1 MGLFNKAFRILCDE
15 ILYVSSRD
23 FAVAWNDELGGTSER
38 IDESTINRWKKGTL
52 PRPYYLPRIVT
63 VFAGIDSAHSA
74 AGFPQR
80 LDEGAKARL
89 RAACVELAGG
99 DAAVR
104 APVAGADS
112 AAFLA
117 GILEFAYCAQK
128 DAGKGGH
135 EAAEDGGL
143 SAETAPIA
151 SPRSAIARK
160 RLSIPATG
168 LVSALALGML
178 LLAVLGL
185 SGQRTGGAAPSPA
198 GADRSGDAGGAPV
211 IRAIEAG
218 AETQARRLLATGESV
233 DVAHFKGNAAKIGA
247 LARACQ
253 GPISPLA
260 STGRIDAAAGGWGV
274 FWGDDLPRF
283 SMGPSAPNGE
293 AGSGG
298 GVLRLSLLGGDPYAF
313 AHFYANLADRPAR
326 RFTFSMRFYIGGA
339 TTFDNEKEASTV
351 QALEFSLS
359 KYAARRRSE
368 IAWQW
373 ENVGDGA
380 PQWRFWDP
388 AKGWVRTDMAARI
401 SPRAWHEL
409 RFSGSVDGDSVRYE
423 SLSLDGE
430 DAPVRLSV
438 PTAAAPDASDYLAVA
453 VQLDGNFRSDPYD
466 LYIRDLSLQTER

>member
-1 MGLFNKAFRILCDE
+1 MGLFNKAFRLLCDE
-15 ILYVSSRD
+15 IFYISSKD
-23 FAVAWNDELGGTSER
+23 FAVAWNEGLPGPGER
-38 IDESTINRWKKGTL
+38 IDESTINRWKKETL

-63 VFAGIDSAHSA
+63 VFAGIDSAHSG
-74 AGFPQR
+74 AGFLQT
-80 LDEGAKARL
+80 LDKDAKARI
-89 RAACVELAGG
+89 RTACVELAGR
-99 DAAVR
+99 DAASRV
-104 APVAGADS
+104 PDIEADS

-117 GILEFAYCAQK
+117 GILEVAYRAQK

-135 EAAEDGGL
+135 EPAGGRDER
-143 SAETAPIA
+143 AETAPIA

-160 RLSIPATG
+160 RISIPTTG
-168 LVSALALGML
+168 FASALALGIL

-185 SGQRTGGAAPSPA
+185 SGQKTGGAAPIPA
-198 GADRSGDAGGAPV
+198 GSDRSGDAAPV

-218 AETQARRLLATGESV
+218 DEKQARRLVASGESV
-233 DVAHFKGNAAKIGA
+233 DVVHFKGIAARIDA

-274 FWGDDLPRF
+274 FWGSDLPRF

-298 GVLRLSLLGGDPYAF
+298 GVLRLSFLGGDPYAF

-326 RFTFSMRFYIGGA
+326 RLAFSLRFYLGGA
-339 TTFDNEKEASTV
+339 TTFDNEDGVSTV

-359 KYAARRRSE
+359 KYDGRKRYE
-368 IAWQW
+368 LAWQW
-373 ENVGDGA
+373 ENVGEGA
-380 PQWRFWDP
+380 PQWRYWDP
-388 AKGWVRTDMAARI
+388 AKGWVRTDIAVRI
-401 SPRAWHEL
+401 APRAWHEM

-423 SLSLDGE
+423 SLSLDGK

-438 PTAAAPDASDYLAVA
+438 PMAAAPDASDYLAVA

-466 LYIRDLSLQTER
+466 LYIEDLSLLTER